1 MTISEY
7 TKQLQWRYA
16 TKQFDASK
24 KLSSEQLQFLK
35 DVLQLSPSSTGIQP
49 WKFVIVSDPALR
61 QQLREKAWGQSQITD
76 ASHLVVFCRRTDV
89 NEALIDKVIDSTAE
103 ARHITPEILKGYRDM
118 MMGVISSK
126 TPEQLEEWSS
136 DQVYIALGML
146 LSACAAVEIDVC
158 PMEGFDRA
166 GFDQILGLGS
176 ENCTSYAV
184 CAVGFRS
191 PEDKNAQAPKARLP
205 QSEIILEK

>member
-136 DQVYIALGML
+136 DQVYIALGMFL
-146 LSACAAVEIDVC
+146 VLAQKIAHLMLFVPLVFAHLKIKMLRHQKLVC
-158 PMEGFDRA
+158 HNLKLF
-166 GFDQILGLGS
+166 L
-176 ENCTSYAV
+176 
-184 CAVGFRS
+184 RS
-191 PEDKNAQAPKARLP
+191 KQKVLC
-205 QSEIILEK
+205 SF

>member
-89 NEALIDKVIDSTAE
+89 NEALID
-103 ARHITPEILKGYRDM
+103 
-118 MMGVISSK
+118 
-126 TPEQLEEWSS
+126 
-136 DQVYIALGML
+136 
-146 LSACAAVEIDVC
+146 
-158 PMEGFDRA
+158 
-166 GFDQILGLGS
+166 
-176 ENCTSYAV
+176 NC
-184 CAVGFRS
+184 
-191 PEDKNAQAPKARLP
+191 
-205 QSEIILEK
+205 